1 MSISL
6 NDTIVTTQLSIRF
19 IVQANFTTE
28 VTWRLIGST
37 VSDFDSFINER
48 MNNLYIPHEE
58 IGLKADTDKYEIIRL
73 VKIKSELYGKLCAT
87 ELYSPAH
94 NKHENH
100 GN

>member
-37 VSDFDSFINER
+37 MSDFDSFINER
-48 MNNLYIPHEE
+48 INNLYIPHKE
-58 IGLKADTDKYEIIRL
+58 IGLKADTNQYEVIHM
-73 VKIKSELYGKLCAT
+73 VEMKSKLYGKLFAT
-87 ELYSPAH
+87 ELFFSL
-94 NKHENH
+94 
-100 GN
+100 